1 MPILIS
7 GSMAFDV
14 LMEFDGHIADHIL
27 SDQIDKLNVS
37 FLTPRMRSDFGGCAA
52 NVAYAVKQ
60 LGGEPMPVAS
70 IGQDGGNYLERL
82 RQLGIATDHIA
93 VLPDCYTAQCVI
105 VTDRRQNQFTAFHP
119 GAMGQAHLNEVAHA
133 ENIGLGIVAPDGR
146 DAMIEHAR
154 QFAEANIPF
163 IFDPGQGLPMFDGD
177 DLKQFLSLAT
187 YACVNDYEAQMLCE
201 RTGQSLE
208 QLADNVAALVVT
220 RGAEGAWIF
229 TGGKRIDIETVQPD
243 AIIDPT
249 GCGDA
254 FRGGL
259 LFGLANGYDWQKAG
273 RLASLMGAI
282 KIAHAGPQNY
292 KVDFAHVATRFE
304 AAFGEPL

>member
-14 LMEFDGHIADHIL
+14 LMEFDGHFADHIL

-60 LGGEPMPVAS
+60 LGGEPIPVAS

-82 RQLGIATDHIA
+82 RQLGIATEHIA

-119 GAMGQAHLNEVAHA
+119 GAMAEAHLNAMPLDTGATVA
-133 ENIGLGIVAPDGR
+133 IVSPDGKQ
-146 DAMIEHAR
+146 AMQEHAQQLHR
-154 QFAEANIPF
+154 AGIPF
-163 IFDPGQGLPMFDGD
+163 VFDPGQAISQFAGD
-177 DLKQFLSLAT
+177 ELHALIDQAT
-187 YACVNDYEAQMLCE
+187 WLTLNEYEAFLLCE
-201 RTGQSLE
+201 KTGLE
-208 QLADNVAALVVT
+208 RAALASRLRGLIVT
-220 RGAEGAWIF
+220 LSGRGCEIW
-229 TGGKRIDIETVQPD
+229 TGGETTVVEPFQ
-243 AIIDPT
+243 ASEVVDPT

-254 FRGGL
+254 WRGALMVGL
-259 LFGLANGYDWQKAG
+259 ERGWPLTRAA
-273 RLASLMGAI
+273 RLGNYMGAR
-282 KIAHAGPQNY
+282 KIAHRGPQNY
-292 KVDFAHVATRFE
+292 HIDPEDV
-304 AAFGEPL
+304 AAF